1 MSTKDTSSTART
13 RLGLTSAAIAAFGS
27 AADIVPQGT
36 QTAGA
41 TGRIADAGHIHPN
54 GDWGPADNN
63 LIWGSYNPLQAG
75 LAFNPPVG
83 TVPGKLTLQRVLLRK
98 SATLSNIL
106 FGLSGVDTT
115 GPVTDSYLGVYDST
129 GTLRAVTADISS
141 IIMATATLRTVAF
154 TAPYAAAVGEYFI
167 ALLLNGTW
175 TTALTW
181 KASGGGVTAN
191 AGLAA
196 PHLVMASMLTG
207 QVTLPSSITLA
218 SMGTGLITGGWGS
231 QWYGLS

>member
-13 RLGLTSAAIAAFGS
+13 RLGLTSAAIAAFGVVT
-27 AADIVPQGT
+27 DIAGQGT

-41 TGRIADAGHIHPN
+41 TGRIADAGHVHPDGN
-54 GDWGPADNN
+54 WTPPDNN
-63 LIWGSYNPLQAG
+63 LVWGSYHPLLAG
-75 LAFNPPVG
+75 QAFNPPVG

-98 SATLSNIL
+98 SATLTNVL
-106 FGLSGVDTT
+106 FGLSSVDTT
-115 GPVTDSYLGVYDST
+115 GPITDSYLGVYDST
-129 GTLRAVTADISS
+129 GTLRAVTADIST
-141 IIMATATLRTVAF
+141 ILMATPTLRTVAF
-154 TAPYAAAVGEYFI
+154 TTPYAAVAGEYFI
-167 ALLLNGTW
+167 ALLMNGTW
-175 TTALTW
+175 TTSLTW
-181 KASGGGVTAN
+181 KASGGGVSAN

-196 PHLVMASMLTG
+196 PHLFMASMLTG